1 MWIIIISIIE
11 LFIDSEQLQSL
22 EIAKLSISDDIAKFY
37 ATVLLL
43 LTVKAR
49 LSLIICNVRIHIV

>member
-11 LFIDSEQLQSL
+11 LFIDSEQFQFL

-37 ATVLLL
+37 AFVLLL

-49 LSLIICNVRIHIV
+49 VSRYS

>member
-49 LSLIICNVRIHIV
+49 LSKYT